1 MSSSA
6 AAPSGAE
13 TGFFR
18 PLTENPFLRLA
29 TVFIFYIFEGVP
41 MGMFYV
47 AIPAWMASGGA
58 GTTEIAAVVSA
69 FALPWTLKLVNGF
82 IMDRYTYLP
91 MGRRRIWI
99 IGAQSTMAL
108 SLLLAAFMGPGGA
121 DVALLSA
128 LAFVVSMATTFQDV
142 SIDSLVVD
150 IMNEEE
156 QAKAG
161 GIMFGAQT
169 LGIAGATK
177 AGGYL
182 LEHHGATVTFMAS
195 AVFLMFGVLFA
206 LTLRERPGER
216 RLPWTRGAAHPRNL
230 EIKIDAWWP
239 LLVQSFKAMIAPAS
253 LIILP
258 FLLVRSVPA
267 AIYDVF
273 NPVLA
278 TQYVGYST
286 SQYTDISALSA
297 LVAGVT
303 GLFVGGW
310 LTARIGKR
318 RMLAAMFALTA
329 ILLLAVGV
337 LPQFWSDPAVLY
349 ALVWGIDMF
358 SIFVAIAMIPLA
370 MQVCSPAVA
379 ATQFTIY
386 MALANF
392 GRPIGAWIVAA
403 TNAVDP
409 QVMFYSIGTIMA
421 VAALGTVFLKRGEPS
436 PEVERATHHGAGT
449 GPVEN

>member
-1 MSSSA
+1 MA
-6 AAPSGAE
+6 TAAE
-13 TGFFR
+13 TGLFR

-47 AIPAWMASGGA
+47 AIPAWMASQGA
-58 GTTEIAAVVSA
+58 GTAQIAAVVSA

-99 IGAQSTMAL
+99 VGSQLTMAA
-108 SLLLAAFMGPGGA
+108 SLLFAAFTGPIGT
-121 DVALLSA
+121 DVALLSV

-169 LGIAGATK
+169 LGISGATA

-182 LEHHGATVTFMAS
+182 LQHYGAAATFTA
-195 AVFLMFGVLFA
+195 AAAFLMLGVLFA
-206 LTLRERPGER
+206 LALRERPGER
-216 RLPWTRGAAHPRNL
+216 RLPWTEGQAHPRNL
-230 EIKIDAWWP
+230 EIRIDAWAP
-239 LLVQSFKAMIAPAS
+239 LLKQSFKAMMAPAS

-278 TQYVGYST
+278 TQYVGFST
-286 SQYTDISALSA
+286 SQYTDISAFSA
-297 LVAGVT
+297 LVAGIV

-310 LTARIGKR
+310 LTAKIGKR
-318 RMLAAMFALTA
+318 LMLAIMFALTA
-329 ILLLAVGV
+329 VLLLAVGI

-392 GRPIGAWIVAA
+392 GRPIGAWIVAL
-403 TNAVDP
+403 TEAVDP
-409 QVMFYSIGTIMA
+409 QLMFYTIGAIMVA
-421 VAALGTVFLKRGEPS
+421 AALGTFLLKRGEPS
-436 PEVERATHHGAGT
+436 AEVERATAHGAGA

>member
-1 MSSSA
+1 MASTT
-6 AAPSGAE
+6 E

-47 AIPAWMASGGA
+47 GLPAYMASQGA
-58 GTTEIAAVVSA
+58 GTTEIAAVVGA

-82 IMDRYTYLP
+82 FMDRYTFLP

-99 IGAQSTMAL
+99 IGAQSLMAL
-108 SLLLAAFMGPGGA
+108 ALVLGGVI
-121 DVALLSA
+121 DPLPTQTALLSA
-128 LAFVVSMATTFQDV
+128 IAFVVSMATTFQDV

-169 LGIAGATK
+169 LGISGASAAT
-177 AGGYL
+177 GYL
-182 LEHHGATVTFMAS
+182 FQHFGARATFLA
-195 AVFLMFGVLFA
+195 AAAFLLIGVVFAIL
-206 LTLRERPGER
+206 LRERPGER
-216 RLPWTRGAAHPRNL
+216 RMPWSEGRSHPRNL
-230 EIKIDAWWP
+230 GIKIDAWWP
-239 LLVQSFKAMIAPAS
+239 LLVASFKAMIAPAS
-253 LIILP
+253 LIIVP
-258 FLLVRSVPA
+258 FLLLRSVPA

-286 SQYTDISALSA
+286 SQYTNISSVSALA
-297 LVAGVT
+297 AGLV
-303 GLFVGGW
+303 GLFFGGW
-310 LTARIGKR
+310 LTAKVGKR
-318 RMLAAMFALTA
+318 QVLTVMFALTA
-329 ILLLAVGV
+329 ALLLGAGA
-337 LPQFWSDPAVLY
+337 LPQYWTDPAMLY

-358 SIFVAIAMIPLA
+358 GIFIAIAMIPLA

-392 GRPIGAWIVAA
+392 GRPIGAAIVAA
-403 TNAVDP
+403 TNTVDP
-409 QVMFYSIGTIMA
+409 QLMFYTIGGIMVLA
-421 VAALGTVFLKRGEPS
+421 SLCTLLLKRGEPS
-436 PEVERATHHGAGT
+436 AEVERAAAHGAGT

>member
-1 MSSSA
+1 MA
-6 AAPSGAE
+6 TTGE

-47 AIPAWMASGGA
+47 ALPAFMASQGA
-58 GTTEIAAVVSA
+58 GTTEIAAVVAA
-69 FALPWTLKLVNGF
+69 FSLPWSLKLVNGF
-82 IMDRYTYLP
+82 FMDRYTFLP

-99 IGAQSTMAL
+99 IGSQSLMAL
-108 SLLLAAFMGPGGA
+108 TFLFAGLIDPLPTQTLLLS
-121 DVALLSA
+121 VI
-128 LAFVVSMATTFQDV
+128 AFVVSMATTFQDV

-177 AGGYL
+177 ATGYL
-182 LEHHGATVTFMAS
+182 FEHFGAQATFLA
-195 AVFLMFGVLFA
+195 AAGFLLLGVVFAIV
-206 LTLRERPGER
+206 LRERPGER
-216 RLPWTRGAAHPRNL
+216 RLPWSKGQSHPRNL
-230 EIKIDAWWP
+230 DIKIDAWWP
-239 LLVQSFKAMIAPAS
+239 LLVTSFKAMIAPAS
-253 LIILP
+253 LVIVP
-258 FLLVRSVPA
+258 FLLLRSVPA

-286 SQYTDISALSA
+286 SQYTDIASLSA
-297 LVAGVT
+297 LVAGIV
-303 GLFVGGW
+303 GLFFGGW
-310 LTARIGKR
+310 LTAKVGKR
-318 RMLAAMFALTA
+318 QVLAIMFGLTA
-329 ILLLAVGV
+329 ALLLAAGA
-337 LPQFWSDPAVLY
+337 LPQFWTEPATLY

-358 SIFVAIAMIPLA
+358 SIFIAIAMIPLA

-386 MALANF
+386 MALGNF
-392 GRPIGAWIVAA
+392 GRPIGAAIVAA
-403 TNAVDP
+403 TNAVGP
-409 QVMFYSIGTIMA
+409 QLMFYTIGGIM
-421 VAALGTVFLKRGEPS
+421 VLGSLSTLLLRRGKPS
-436 PEVERATHHGAGT
+436 AQVERATAHGAGT